1 MIIKNRISQSGIT
14 IFKIGTSLKRSRSRK
29 RKVRNQLKT
38 FLTPLFFNV
47 NQRQERFGAVQQI
60 KVK

>member
-1 MIIKNRISQSGIT
+1 MIIKNRISQIGIT

-29 RKVRNQLKT
+29 RRVRNQLKT
-38 FLTPLFFNV
+38 FLTPLFFTV